1 MLSGDLMTSALFGHR
16 RGAFTGAIAD
26 AIGKVDEAEGGTLFL
41 DEVGDLTPDAQSRL
55 LRFMNDRTYERL
67 GDPKERRAD
76 VRIIAA
82 TNRRLEEEVIAGRF
96 REDLFFRLNVISLTL
111 PPLREREGDA
121 VRLARSYVEF
131 FAIRQ
136 GRPGLALSGTA
147 EAAIAA
153 YVWPGNLR
161 ELANA
166 VERAVI
172 LTPGPQIDPIDLGI
186 PETERGDSSGAPVH
200 SPPALGSDVTIEA
213 VEREHIARVIARG
226 KTLEAA
232 AQILGI
238 DSTTLQRK
246 RKRYGLA

>member
-1 MLSGDLMTSALFGHR
+1 MLSGDLLTSALFGHR

-41 DEVGDLTPDAQSRL
+41 GEVGDLTPDAQSR
-55 LRFMNDRTYERL
+55 RFMNDRTYERL

-121 VRLARSYVEF
+121 VRLARSYLEF

-136 GRPGLALSGTA
+136 GRPGLAFSGTA
-147 EAAIAA
+147 
-153 YVWPGNLR
+153 
-161 ELANA
+161 
-166 VERAVI
+166 
-172 LTPGPQIDPIDLGI
+172 
-186 PETERGDSSGAPVH
+186 
-200 SPPALGSDVTIEA
+200 
-213 VEREHIARVIARG
+213 
-226 KTLEAA
+226 
-232 AQILGI
+232 
-238 DSTTLQRK
+238 
-246 RKRYGLA
+246 